1 MASNPKYQYAD
12 WQELHGA
19 QKEALEDFASRV
31 KDTAAGTLKA
41 YAAPFANTAGTL
53 LDAAAESH
61 GNAAV
66 TFPGYNGSNADI
78 DWRALNGAQSSV
90 LQSTARQI
98 QSAADDWKQSGEA
111 DIERAKQELGALGK
125 GTVDVSVQGLKLLG
139 DAGLGAA
146 TGIGASPYLAI
157 RSFGDAA
164 QTARQEGASVG
175 QQIAYGAGSAISSAV
190 IEKIVNGIGGI
201 YGKGG
206 LDSYITK
213 AVNDV
218 VEKNGLSE
226 WQRVHLKNSLTA
238 LIEGIESGL
247 TNVAN
252 HSTKSIY
259 NGKDSLENLFIAD
272 WGNIGRDVL
281 NNFIIALLIKEK

>member
-1 MASNPKYQYAD
+1 MRARKNAQSDLLQAAARKLQGTAD
-12 WQELHGA
+12 
-19 QKEALEDFASRV
+19 
-31 KDTAAGTLKA
+31 TLKA
-41 YAAPFANTAGTL
+41 GG
-53 LDAAAESH
+53 AE
-61 GNAAV
+61 N
-66 TFPGYNGSNADI
+66 I
-78 DWRALNGAQSSV
+78 D
-90 LQSTARQI
+90 
-98 QSAADDWKQSGEA
+98 
-111 DIERAKQELGALGK
+111 RAKQELGPVGDFLIDLG
-125 GTVDVSVQGLKLLG
+125 VQGSKLAG
-139 DAGLGAA
+139 DWALGAA
-146 TGIGASPYLAI
+146 TRIGATPYLAL
-157 RSFGDAA
+157 RTFGEAA
-164 QTARQEGASVG
+164 QEARLDGATDR

-281 NNFIIALLIKEK
+281 NSSIIALLIKEK